1 VLAHLCSGSFAVHT
15 IFLEEITLKMHTLCK
30 EKNVHAF
37 MCQCFVPH
45 LLRMSSSF
53 FHPLGTNPPT
63 TKRCKNQ
70 LFPSYLNETPQR
82 ILHKSLWS
90 FSLVFESIGSLSS
103 LSFFSLFLHWLLLFS
118 FFALAI
124 VACVFSWTFFRLTH
138 ALCLQGK
145 HSTACLKMFFA
156 AKSLSL

>member
-103 LSFFSLFLHWLLLFS
+103 LSFFTGSCFSLSSLSQLLHVFFHGLFLDSRMLYVCKASIQLH
-118 FFALAI
+118 
-124 VACVFSWTFFRLTH
+124 V
-138 ALCLQGK
+138 
-145 HSTACLKMFFA
+145 
-156 AKSLSL
+156 